1 MLTSDASGNAT
12 WSTLNA
18 VSSVGAI
25 AGTSNANGATIS
37 GTSIILTPA
46 DATNGGILTN
56 GAQLIAGNK
65 RFLGLLTLN
74 DNLQVNFSGAAGAG
88 VVFTGDGD
96 IVDNNDGY
104 GTMRFTNGVKIN
116 NGNGSAGTTTN
127 ITLTG
132 SGNITAA
139 GTIESVGLKLTGGA
153 PGAGKVLVSDAN
165 GVGSWASSSPA
176 SLSGGV
182 AGAVVY
188 QSGTG
193 ATSFT
198 TAGTTGQILTSTGTT
213 APTWTSVLSIAQ
225 GGTGTSTQSFV
236 DLTTAQTIG
245 GAKTFSSDILM
256 GSARFGLGGG
266 TGGTGGRNIAMGINA
281 LAANTTGQWNVGLGA
296 YALQASTTSSNN
308 VAIGNEVMGV
318 SAPGN
323 DNTGV
328 GNRSLFYNTGSNNTA
343 IGSTALNATTSGS
356 SNTAIGQG
364 AGAII
369 TTGSNNTFL
378 GKGANADNATRT
390 NATAIGQGATVSADN
405 TIQLGN
411 TSVVAVNTNGAF
423 NAPVYSSTPMA
434 LTAGATISWTPMNGL
449 NASVTLNANSTLS
462 FAATPPVGSSGTLI
476 VTQPATGGPFTLTL
490 PTVAGKTNKVLG
502 SSSGITLSTANNA
515 KDIVSFYY
523 DGSDFYWNVGNGYG
537 LNQTLTSTNLAAGVA
552 GAIPYQTAVG
562 TTGFTAAGTSGQ
574 ILTSTGTTAPAW
586 TSVLSIAQGGTG
598 TSTQNF
604 VDISS
609 AQTIAGVKTFSS
621 DAFFNGVKIG
631 RGTGNNNENMAV
643 GAGALGTGT
652 GARNTAIGI
661 NAMSNYSGTGF
672 NNNTSIG
679 YLNLSGLT
687 TGYGNTSIG
696 AEAVANIATGSDNT
710 AIGNQTL
717 RNATSSNNTI
727 LGASAGNAITTG
739 SNNTMIGRGA
749 DVALGTLSNATAIGY
764 GSTVST
770 NNTIQLGNTSV
781 TNIKT
786 SGTITAGTITYP
798 NTDGTANQVLT
809 TNGSGA
815 LTWTTPTGGVTASGG
830 VANTLPKFTSAT
842 ALGASSITDDGTNIS
857 FSNKTVAGGSAAVN
871 SASIAAG
878 TTTYSLQQSDNG
890 KVINCANTG
899 ALTITIPS
907 GLTAGFNCMIVQMAA
922 GSVTIKIGRASC
934 RERVSSP
941 V

>member
-1 MLTSDASGNAT
+1 
-12 WSTLNA
+12 
-18 VSSVGAI
+18 
-25 AGTSNANGATIS
+25 
-37 GTSIILTPA
+37 
-46 DATNGGILTN
+46 
-56 GAQLIAGNK
+56 
-65 RFLGLLTLN
+65 
-74 DNLQVNFSGAAGAG
+74 
-88 VVFTGDGD
+88 
-96 IVDNNDGY
+96 
-104 GTMRFTNGVKIN
+104 
-116 NGNGSAGTTTN
+116 
-127 ITLTG
+127 
-132 SGNITAA
+132 
-139 GTIESVGLKLTGGA
+139 
-153 PGAGKVLVSDAN
+153 
-165 GVGSWASSSPA
+165 
-176 SLSGGV
+176 
-182 AGAVVY
+182 
-188 QSGTG
+188 
-193 ATSFT
+193 
-198 TAGTTGQILTSTGTT
+198 
-213 APTWTSVLSIAQ
+213 
-225 GGTGTSTQSFV
+225 
-236 DLTTAQTIG
+236 
-245 GAKTFSSDILM
+245 
-256 GSARFGLGGG
+256 
-266 TGGTGGRNIAMGINA
+266 
-281 LAANTTGQWNVGLGA
+281 
-296 YALQASTTSSNN
+296 
-308 VAIGNEVMGV
+308 
-318 SAPGN
+318 
-323 DNTGV
+323 
-328 GNRSLFYNTGSNNTA
+328 
-343 IGSTALNATTSGS
+343 
-356 SNTAIGQG
+356 
-364 AGAII
+364 
-369 TTGSNNTFL
+369 
-378 GKGANADNATRT
+378 
-390 NATAIGQGATVSADN
+390 
-405 TIQLGN
+405 
-411 TSVVAVNTNGAF
+411 VNTNGAF

-922 GSVTIKIGRASC
+922 GSVTISAGASVTIYN
-934 RERVSSP
+934 RSNYTKTGGQYAIATVVSPSSNIFITGGDMQ
-941 V
+941 